1 VGASVLAVLGL
12 AACTSSPKPPTT
24 IPPTTST
31 TDAPTTTLP
40 PSTTTT
46 LSLAGQVLA
55 SWKQDM
61 TDFYVASSEYPVN
74 YLNPLLTAASAPP
87 LLYLVRQN
95 FAADRAFGWVGTKT
109 FHIWPIKVLSLTPT
123 KAVVEGCS
131 YDTGEKVHA
140 TGKPVP
146 GVLGTPGF
154 TSYLATL
161 IPDKTDPGHWLISN
175 QATKNATNTEGPCKG
190 LTP

>member
-1 VGASVLAVLGL
+1 MGASVLAVLGL

-24 IPPTTST
+24 IPPVTST
-31 TDAPTTTLP
+31 TDAPTTTVP

-55 SWKQDM
+55 SWKRDL
-61 TDFYVASSEYPVN
+61 TDFYVANSEFPVS

-87 LLYLVRQN
+87 LLYDIRQN
-95 FAADRAFGWVGTKT
+95 FAAYHAFGWVGPKT

-131 YDTGEKVHA
+131 YDPGAKVYA

-161 IPDKTDPGHWLISN
+161 VPDKSEPGHWLMTEQKASN
-175 QATKNATNTEGPCKG
+175 TTNTEGPCKG